1 MPNLENLKKQAKLY
15 VHWHRDHYYPVA
27 AQIRAVLPRFKDLTD
42 RQVLE
47 AEFKLSDAQE
57 LVARQSG
64 FESWQALKTGVQ
76 AMPDTIKPERTAP
89 ILIEVAAELYVADI
103 KTSCDYF
110 TSKLGFTVVFTYGEP
125 PFYGQ
130 VKRDNARINLRMV
143 CEPVFV
149 GDIREREQLLAA
161 SMTVD
166 SAAEIRELFVQ
177 YQAVGVDFLQTL
189 KQEPWGART
198 FIVRD
203 PDGNL
208 LLFAGPAT
216 YSGTRLR
223 PSTSARLSAMSGSRA
238 SPMTRKRAGSSSSR
252 RPSRK
257 GSSRRPSTSRRTR
270 RPMARRA
277 SNRPTCSIQR
287 RPTCWISPTSTRCRT

>member
-15 VHWHRDHYYPVA
+15 VRWHRDRYYPVA
-27 AQIRAVLPRFKDLTD
+27 AQIRALLPRYKDLTD

-64 FESWQALKTGVQ
+64 FDSWQALRDGVQ
-76 AMPDTIKPERTAP
+76 AMPDTVKPESVAP
-89 ILIEVAAELYVADI
+89 LLTEVEAELYVADI
-103 KTSCDYF
+103 KASCNYF
-110 TSKLGFTVVFTYGEP
+110 TAKLGFTVVFTYGEP

-130 VKRDNARINLRMV
+130 VRRDNARLNLRMI
-143 CEPVFV
+143 CEPIFV
-149 GDIREREQLLAA
+149 GDIRDREQLLAA

-177 YQAVGVDFLQTL
+177 YQAAGVDFLQTL

-216 YSGTRLR
+216 
-223 PSTSARLSAMSGSRA
+223 
-238 SPMTRKRAGSSSSR
+238 
-252 RPSRK
+252 
-257 GSSRRPSTSRRTR
+257 
-270 RPMARRA
+270 
-277 SNRPTCSIQR
+277 
-287 RPTCWISPTSTRCRT
+287 